1 MKKILCCYLLF
12 SGFAATAQNIKPALE
27 KAFREFSVDSQLRH
41 AAYSLYVVNA
51 KTGETV
57 FDHNGQVGL
66 APASTQKIITS
77 ITAFEL
83 LGRDFR
89 YKTQLGFTGTQSN
102 QRVNG
107 DLVISGSGDPTLG
120 SWRYATTR
128 EATVLGYFSKAIQDR
143 GIREVSGDLLF
154 SSFPWT
160 SQHIPDGWIW
170 QDIGNYYGAG
180 AGVFNWRENQFDLV
194 MESGNAI
201 GDPVE
206 IKSTV
211 PRLHN
216 TRFIAELKSAA
227 KGTGDNAYI
236 YLPENGTTKIV
247 RGTIPIAEKAFT
259 ISGAITDPA
268 FQFKMALREMLGSK
282 FLVKGFKQETGSS
295 PAGTITPIIT
305 YQSPPLD
312 SIIFWFNRRSINLYG
327 EALLKTMGAAKTGHG
342 NTDSGLVVLRK
353 FWKEKRIDADE
364 LNMYDGSGLSPLN
377 RVTTHVQVNLL
388 LYALKKEW
396 YSSFYEALPEFN
408 NMKMKSGTIND
419 VKGFCGYH
427 QAKDGNEYVFSF
439 LVNNY
444 SGRASQLVNKMYK
457 VLDALK

>member
-1 MKKILCCYLLF
+1 MKKMFCCCILLIAF
-12 SGFAATAQNIKPALE
+12 IAKAQNIKPALE
-27 KAFREFSVDSQLRH
+27 KTFREFSADSQLRH
-41 AAYSLYVVNA
+41 AVFSLYVVNA
-51 KTGETV
+51 ATGEIV

-83 LGRDFR
+83 LGKDFR
-89 YKTQLGFTGTQSN
+89 YKTQVGFRGIQNN
-102 QRVNG
+102 QHLKG
-107 DLVISGSGDPTLG
+107 DLVITGSGDPTLG
-120 SWRYATTR
+120 SWRYAATK
-128 EATVLGYFSKAIQDR
+128 EAMVLNYFTKAIYDR
-143 GIREVSGDLLF
+143 GIREVSGDIL
-154 SSFPWT
+154 SFPATWT

-194 MESGNAI
+194 MESGNRI
-201 GDPVE
+201 GDPVK

-211 PRLHN
+211 PKLYK
-216 TRFIAELKSAA
+216 TRFVAELKSAA

-236 YLPENGTTKIV
+236 YLPEKGSDKIV

-268 FQFKMALREMLGSK
+268 FQFKMALRETLGSK
-282 FLVKGFKQETGSS
+282 CMVKGFKEETGSL
-295 PAGTITPIIT
+295 PAGIITPIIT

-327 EALLKTMGAAKTGHG
+327 EALLKTIGAEKTGHG
-342 NTDSGLVVLRK
+342 NTDSGLVALRK
-353 FWKEKRIDADE
+353 FWKEKGMDPEE

-377 RVTTHVQVNLL
+377 RVTTHIQVNLL
-388 LYALKKEW
+388 LYAMKKEW

-419 VKGFCGYH
+419 VKGFCGY
-427 QAKDGNEYVFSF
+427 QRSKDGNEYVFSF

-444 SGRASQLVNKMYK
+444 SGRASQLVNKMYR
-457 VLDALK
+457 VLDVLK